1 MVTASTST
9 RKLVGNLGNL
19 REAIW
24 WKRLTLKRL
33 GDFIQSFALD
43 QLSEPLLLIWSGGEI
58 LIKLSYNPMTK
69 QHPITAIHLALLDI
83 QNNLTYIEK
92 ELPLLKIDSAEAEN
106 IKAVTSHYFTSLF
119 DAMEQLVML
128 GQDHAVFIIDPLL
141 QELSDAMLPNER
153 IKVIQDILDRYN
165 TELKRITDSIIA
177 RRDSIDTA
185 GDYGS
190 LLVLMTES
198 VGNILH
204 LTRAINEAFTSLQTN
219 Q

>member
-1 MVTASTST
+1 
-9 RKLVGNLGNL
+9 
-19 REAIW
+19 
-24 WKRLTLKRL
+24 L

-43 QLSEPLLLIWSGGEI
+43 QLSEPLFIMVLEGKYLL
-58 LIKLSYNPMTK
+58 KLSYNPMTT

-83 QNNLTYIEK
+83 QNNLTYIDK
-92 ELPLLKIDSAEAEN
+92 ELLALKINIAEADS
-106 IKAVTSHYFTSLF
+106 IKAVTSHYFTSLY

-141 QELSDAMLPNER
+141 QELSDALLPDER
-153 IKVIQDILDRYN
+153 ITEIQGILERYN

-177 RRDSIDTA
+177 RRDSIDVT

-204 LTRAINEAFTSLQTN
+204 LTHAINEAFTSLQTN